1 MLSNGQKIID
11 RGWCSHSSAFVI
23 DPALLEVQGFSWV
36 AKNMAKA
43 LITPSVSKRKVDND
57 QMLLSSLM
65 VAKRPF
71 WAFLLAHFRQFYP
84 LSALL

>member
-43 LITPSVSKRKVDND
+43 LITPSVSKRKDGKET
-57 QMLLSSLM
+57 LLGFSFSS
-65 VAKRPF
+65 F
-71 WAFLLAHFRQFYP
+71 WHLYP